1 MDDDEKTTGDP
12 INSGSSTGGHL
23 RTYDSGSGFVSDDI
37 TLTANMNFLAP
48 GGAQWGMGVT
58 FGAVQDDRGVRI
70 TSENDTT
77 FKRGTDSTGAP
88 VAIPNIPNASGVIYA
103 DMKAP
108 SPPILFSTIYPRQW
122 VSFIA
127 GTYGQWHSDS
137 AYVWHESQTGTEAD
151 GIFSAAYPPFNLDVG
166 YTLDGSPPK
175 SQSHVFISCTEL
187 SGRRTGHRQ
196 LLHQLALCL

>member
-1 MDDDEKTTGDP
+1 
-12 INSGSSTGGHL
+12 
-23 RTYDSGSGFVSDDI
+23 
-37 TLTANMNFLAP
+37 MNFLAP

-88 VAIPNIPNASGVIYA
+88 VAIPDIPNASGVIYA

-108 SPPILFSTIYPRQW
+108 SPPILFSTIYRANGCVYCRNLRPMAFRL
-122 VSFIA
+122 
-127 GTYGQWHSDS
+127 

-151 GIFSAAYPPFNLDVG
+151 GILAPPTHPSIWTLATPSTVPRRNPIACVYFLHGTLRTAYGPQAITTSTGTMSLKTG
-166 YTLDGSPPK
+166 QRPK
-175 SQSHVFISCTEL
+175 TSSILCRMPRRQAT
-187 SGRRTGHRQ
+187 GRT
-196 LLHQLALCL
+196 C